1 MALDIRADVQCSLG
15 TLING
20 SIADNYL
27 QANGLIRTRGEVVL
41 DGTQTPAVGTQVTF
55 TYTKTGS
62 TYTLPRVL
70 RVLSSFAD
78 PFRRTTTVQL
88 GCKLTYLE
96 NRKPPV
102 ENPNSRDENSDVP
115 CSVYLQATLPI
126 SAQYVFEQCL
136 TALDLTSA
144 PIPLTSKF
152 SVEEFDLTPGYIQV
166 MSDLLQSEG
175 YIGYL
180 DSTETLQFIQLTEA
194 AGTGPV
200 LTAADVIDL
209 GPIGS
214 GDLPGESVVV
224 RWDNLRLLAP
234 EDLYGD
240 DYLTRSWEVEEVFG
254 APVEVSVSYVD
265 DEGNTITDDDV
276 FYPYSF
282 TATRYDVWDRKIE
295 SVSLNQTSSAEVN
308 NRWASDAFKE
318 GVNWNAATNRVTVE
332 TVEYEIYASPA
343 NNINLLGIQELG
355 NSTTNIK
362 AQLAT
367 VAASHSGPADLCK
380 EQPPDGYDV
389 VKSQTTINYFS
400 ELELAGSLNLDS
412 YISDGGVL
420 ASFDTT
426 ATWVDSKVVVGYD
439 TDTTSGVSKTLTK
452 RWISRSQTVAG
463 QQDLATKVQDL
474 DTGLLSASIDSL
486 LTKAGITVYE
496 GAIVGL
502 HTQRQYGLQQR
513 PSAADRNNTAN
524 RKPQISESKAEL
536 TWITG
541 STTSTAVTEF
551 SLPYAPDDE
560 ISWDA
565 TTETFSS
572 TPSDAPQKAL
582 NYGRIQNA
590 LLLGHRNG
598 VSLQLT
604 PEQMPPKP
612 FDPLYLEV
620 AGITASYRVNGT
632 SWAFDSNGIVVSAD
646 ALLWGAVSAEAGT
659 DLGSSW
665 VPLAPGTTSLPAPYT
680 PTTGTPNS
688 ETGVTYDA
696 VITPTA
702 VLPPYIE
709 SVSVEG
715 ATRSTA
721 VISDYPYATQLPAV
735 TTTPVTR
742 TTATTSTV
750 VGPYITAPITLSLGE
765 YSVEVPAA
773 GPITKTRVIT
783 IRLKADA
790 KTLADPITAYGIFAS
805 PYIKFQRI
813 TSTGMVAL
821 SNPATLPVYRT
832 FSTAF
837 SPDGTRMVYSHASAY
852 GLNNIYLQWY
862 TVNNYTFT
870 AQPTPTDQPMG
881 PCGLAFSH
889 SGQYLLATQRY
900 NSPYAELF
908 RVTSTGFTLVDTPAL
923 VPVPASPAASAVW
936 SRDDRYIFYVGGS
949 ELYVYQRNGEHFD
962 LVTTVTYPSN
972 TYSVAVSPTNDR
984 VIVGTLSSPYVW
996 EYTFA
1001 DNTLTPTGAS
1011 FAYTNVPRLAAYSPS
1026 GKYLALANASGN
1038 GLKIFRF
1045 DGTSYSA
1052 TNNSGALFV
1061 SSQYGT
1067 TILPSVINW
1076 GEDDRYIFTNSS
1088 STADAYKYN
1097 SATDSFQRVTG
1108 AVYTGSLYASFG
1120 GRWPLPSLI
1129 RARATGGTATVTLTA
1144 SNNVYSFDPNN
1155 PRLYQNTNALPR
1167 LGVAAATT
1175 YTGWDLLFNSD
1186 IDDGTVAI
1194 TLPFS
1199 VTIGGVANTLAYVGS
1214 NSHITFGEGYDAVSY
1229 YNYPEVP
1236 KINIW
1241 HGDYSM
1247 QRVYKKAGADY
1258 VILRYEGYPDTT
1270 GGVAG
1275 SSTIIWE
1282 IVFTAPDPDTGDQV
1296 IEFRMG
1302 DNEAF
1307 TDYWW
1312 WYDYVQICSA
1322 TAVLGSSDDYPDV
1335 VHKSSIYTSDS
1346 TGNAWAVTHRASL
1359 LAI

>member
-20 SIADNYL
+20 SLADNYL

-55 TYTKTGS
+55 TYTKNGS

-126 SAQYVFEQCL
+126 SAQYIFEQCL

-240 DYLTRSWEVEEVFG
+240 DYLMRSWEVEEVFG
-254 APVEVSVSYVD
+254 APVEVSVSYTD
-265 DEGNTITDDDV
+265 DEGDTITGEDV

-308 NRWASDAFKE
+308 NRWASDAFKKG

-332 TVEYEIYASPA
+332 TVEYELYATPA
-343 NNINLLGIQELG
+343 NTIDLLGIQDLG
-355 NSTTNIK
+355 NSPTAIK
-362 AQLAT
+362 QALAT
-367 VAASHSGPADLCK
+367 SAESHSGPADLCK

-426 ATWVDSKVVVGYD
+426 ATWVDSKVVVEYD

-474 DTGLLSASIDSL
+474 DTANLSSSIDSL
-486 LTKAGITVYE
+486 LTTAGITVYQ

-551 SLPYAPDDE
+551 TLPYAPDDE

-604 PEQMPPKP
+604 PEQMPPTP

-620 AGITASYRVNGT
+620 LGITASYRVNGT

-665 VPLAPGTTSLPAPYT
+665 IPLAPGTTSLPAPYT

-721 VISDYPYATQLPAV
+721 AISDYPYATQLPAV

-765 YSVEVPAA
+765 YSVEVPSA
-773 GPITKTRVIT
+773 GPVTKTRI
-783 IRLKADA
+783 IAISLKADA
-790 KTLADPITAYGIFAS
+790 KQLADPISTYGITAS
-805 PYIKFQRI
+805 PYIKFQR
-813 TSTGMVAL
+813 TKSTGMVAL

-832 FSTAF
+832 SAAAF
-837 SPDGTRMVYSHASAY
+837 SPDGTRMAY
-852 GLNNIYLQWY
+852 LHGAKSGLTNVFLQWY

-870 AQPTPTDQPMG
+870 AQTAPTDQPG
-881 PCGLAFSH
+881 GTGTLAFSH
-889 SGQYLLATQRY
+889 SGQYLMTTQIY
-900 NSPYAELF
+900 TSPYCDLY
-908 RVTSTGFTLVDTPAL
+908 RVTSTGFTRATTTPLNPAPSSAL
-923 VPVPASPAASAVW
+923 RAFKW
-936 SRDDRYIFYVGGS
+936 SRDDRYIFAVGGS
-949 ELYVYQRNGEHFD
+949 DLYVYERNGEQFD
-962 LVTTVTYPSN
+962 QVTTVTLPSAA
-972 TYSVAVSPTNDR
+972 YSVAVSPTTDR
-984 VIVGTLSSPYVW
+984 VVVGTLSSPYVY

-1001 DNTLTPTGAS
+1001 NNTLTATGTS
-1011 FAYTNVPRLAAYSPS
+1011 IAYTSRPLQAAFSPT
-1026 GKYLALANASGN
+1026 GKYLALGNTSGA

-1052 TNNSGALFV
+1052 TNTSGV
-1061 SSQYGT
+1061 SFLAT
-1067 TILPSVINW
+1067 TPLSESLSW
-1076 GEDDRYIFTNSS
+1076 GEDDRYIFGQFS
-1088 STADAYKYN
+1088 STAQSYKYN
-1097 SATDSFQRVTG
+1097 SATDRFDLVSGGVFTG
-1108 AVYTGSLYASFG
+1108 TRYADNSG
-1120 GRWPLPSLI
+1120 GQWPLPALV
-1129 RARATGGTATVTLTA
+1129 RALAADTTTTLTITA

-1175 YTGWDLLFNSD
+1175 YTGWDLLFDSD
-1186 IDDGTVAI
+1186 IDDGTVAV

-1214 NSHITFGEGYDAVSY
+1214 NSHITFGEAYAGVSY
-1229 YNYPEVP
+1229 YNFPEVP

-1302 DNEAF
+1302 DNEAV